1 MSKVYEALKKAQRE
15 GRWHEDNGQAGSDDN
30 AQLRPADT
38 TSAPASEPALQRAEE
53 ILTAPQVTVK
63 EQPTAPPEPLPEP
76 AAKGSQGLTFNGATS
91 DGIVATKLPEQVD
104 APLDELSRERR
115 FWRLGPNKQTR
126 GPRLIV
132 SQESLSRAAE
142 QFQVLR
148 ANLENWATE
157 RNRRVILIT
166 SALPGE
172 GKSFVAVNLA
182 VALSRAG
189 SNVLL
194 VDADLRDP
202 SLHVPFNL
210 VPLSGLLPYL
220 EAKTEFAACITETR
234 EPRLR
239 LIAAGGVTLSAPEIL
254 AGLRMKS
261 LIEYARQL
269 QPPHIVLI
277 DAPAA
282 AAGAEAQILNNLVDG
297 TLLVVAAN
305 KTPRAAVTR
314 TLELIKG
321 VPLLTA
327 VFNRFE
333 FSYSSSRHLHQ

>member
-15 GRWHEDNGQAGSDDN
+15 GRWHEDNGQAGNDEN

-38 TSAPASEPALQRAEE
+38 ISVRPNPPALKEAEDT
-53 ILTAPQVTVK
+53 ITAPQVTVK
-63 EQPTAPPEPLPEP
+63 QELTTPPQPLPEK
-76 AAKGSQGLTFNGATS
+76 AAKASPGPIANGAAS
-91 DGIVATKLPEQVD
+91 DGIVATELPEHVD
-104 APLDELSRERR
+104 APSLNELGRERR
-115 FWRLGPNKQTR
+115 FWGHGPNKQSR

-148 ANLENWATE
+148 ANLESWASE
-157 RNRRVILIT
+157 HNRRIILIT

-220 EAKTEFAACITETR
+220 EGKTEFATSITDTR

-239 LIAAGGVTLSAPEIL
+239 LIAGGGVTLSAPEIL

-261 LIEYARQL
+261 LIECARQL

-282 AAGAEAQILNNLVDG
+282 AAGAEAQILSKLVDG

-321 VPLLTA
+321 VPLLSA

-333 FSYSSSRHLHQ
+333 FSYSSSRHLH